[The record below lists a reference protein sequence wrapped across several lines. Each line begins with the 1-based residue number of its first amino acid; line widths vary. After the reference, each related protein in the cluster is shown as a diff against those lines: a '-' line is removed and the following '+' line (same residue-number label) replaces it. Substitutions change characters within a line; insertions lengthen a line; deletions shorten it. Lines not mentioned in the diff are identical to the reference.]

1 MTETQQVLEE
11 VRVDLDEAVR
21 VFSEKK
27 YEQAAELL
35 GDSLEVLRAEFGEEA
50 PELAPILHQ
59 YGKALLENAIASS
72 NVLGGG
78 GTTTEQEEEE
88 YEPVGVQK
96 DDARFSFGGDGE
108 EESTPS
114 SQTPFKRKAS
124 EGDSSQMN
132 GNEEENEE
140 DDDMGV
146 AFTVLDFARVLY
158 ERILEG
164 SGSSTI
170 GSSKGKGAAVAEL
183 KLITGE
189 TWDKDAIAMDLAE
202 VRNDLGDV
210 GLETENFEQASEDYR
225 AALELLQ
232 PHLPPYSRRLSDAHL
247 RLGLALEFHP
257 DVSQRE
263 SSSEHIQQAATVLQR
278 RLVELERVSEQSS
291 DGAERDSL
299 FNMDSDQ
306 LSREAKDV
314 KEMLLDLETKLE
326 EMKANPITALKE
338 NGKPVNQVLEDA
350 LKDAFLGAATSSMA
364 GKAGPKS
371 DQPVNDLS
379 ARVKRKKQQ

>member
-35 GDSLEVLRAEFGEEA
+35 GDSLEVLYVHILITVRRAEFGEEA

-72 NVLGGG
+72 KVLGGG

-88 YEPVGVQK
+88 YEPAGVRK

-108 EESTPS
+108 DDSSPS
-114 SQTPFKRKAS
+114 SEKPLKRKAS
-124 EGDSSQMN
+124 EGKDE
-132 GNEEENEE
+132 EEENEE

-170 GSSKGKGAAVAEL
+170 GASKGKGAAVAEL

-189 TWDKDAIAMDLAE
+189 TWDKDAVTMDLAE

-210 GLETENFEQASEDYR
+210 GLETGMFPFLICRKLRAGFGRLPCRFRVTSASP
-225 AALELLQ
+225 ATI
-232 PHLPPYSRRLSDAHL
+232 
-247 RLGLALEFHP
+247 LAPTFRCTLASWP
-257 DVSQRE
+257 
-263 SSSEHIQQAATVLQR
+263 
-278 RLVELERVSEQSS
+278 
-291 DGAERDSL
+291 
-299 FNMDSDQ
+299 
-306 LSREAKDV
+306 
-314 KEMLLDLETKLE
+314 
-326 EMKANPITALKE
+326 
-338 NGKPVNQVLEDA
+338 
-350 LKDAFLGAATSSMA
+350 
-364 GKAGPKS
+364 
-371 DQPVNDLS
+371 S
-379 ARVKRKKQQ
+379 ARIPSRCESA